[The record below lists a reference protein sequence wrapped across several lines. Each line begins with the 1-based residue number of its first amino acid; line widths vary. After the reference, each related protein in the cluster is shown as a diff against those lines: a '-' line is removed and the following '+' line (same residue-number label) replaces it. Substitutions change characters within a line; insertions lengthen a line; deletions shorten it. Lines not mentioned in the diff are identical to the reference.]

1 MKNLIKIITAL
12 IAMVTC
18 LSSLNAQSISTK
30 EILTITIKGVPANE
44 QTRISGT
51 YVVSP
56 EGLIYLPLL
65 DGGIR
70 ASGKSSSSLSRSI
83 EAA

>member
-1 MKNLIKIITAL
+1 MKNLIKTIIAL
-12 IAMVTC
+12 IAMVAC

-30 EILTITIKGVPANE
+30 EILSITIKGVPATE

-56 EGLIYLPLL
+56 EGLIYLQLL
-65 DGGIR
+65 EGGIR

-83 EAA
+83 